1 MVFLDIGTLLVPYAE
16 RRLCHIPPWSVRSD
30 PVLDPSKRRF
40 KLRIEAALEGFRCP
54 HGGTVELIWHPNRPE
69 GWFDIRAHC
78 PEGEAGATGMAGQIL
93 QESGISSHKD

>member
-30 PVLDPSKRRF
+30 PVLDPSKRRH

-54 HGGTVELIWHPNRPE
+54 HGETVELIWHPNRPE
-69 GWFDIRAHC
+69 GWFDIQAHC
-78 PEGEAGATGMAGQIL
+78 PDGEAGATDIAAQIL
-93 QESGISSHKD
+93 RASRG

>member
-1 MVFLDIGTLLVPYAE
+1 
-16 RRLCHIPPWSVRSD
+16 
-30 PVLDPSKRRF
+30 VLDPSKRRF

-54 HGGTVELIWHPNRPE
+54 HGGTVELMWHPNRAE

-78 PEGEAGATGMAGQIL
+78 PEGEAGATGIAGQIL